1 MNASSPDAGDN
12 SRALDSIGIE
22 DVTAFIRRRGWKR
35 IDYPSADL
43 LVFQNGSDDNGAPI
57 KLVLPSS
64 NRYVDARRRIRT
76 AVNLLA
82 AIGNDSP
89 DTVARDIL
97 TRGKDVFR
105 QRLMGDANLVS
116 LPLTLAADA
125 LSAMRDLIFQAARA
139 QERPLPFLDARNGNA
154 KEYVNICRFGHTFPG
169 SFGLAVEMPIPPN
182 PGARLF
188 PEEEAPPFE
197 RCIMQRLMRG
207 LKSTA
212 DAVREGD
219 VTILTKAYHDGFN
232 ANLCEVMARLMLALS
247 NVEVEFSMRWSPEYQ
262 VPKDLADARSIL
274 VNPER
279 FHPFF
284 ESAAKSLRPAG
295 VLPEEQVR
303 GAVIALRAPDAG
315 QAPGGGDVTLR
326 PAGGDQRTNY
336 HVILTGTDYRAACD
350 AHRDGIDIV
359 VTGRPE
365 RVGRNWRLAGARDF
379 RAASASPKQLEGDAK
394 D

>member
-1 MNASSPDAGDN
+1 MVDEYLKITDCPRMTNATMLV
-12 SRALDSIGIE
+12 AL
-22 DVTAFIRRRGWKR
+22 TGWM
-35 IDYPSADL
+35 DGGHVST
-43 LVFQNGSDDNGAPI
+43 G
-57 KLVLPSS
+57 
-64 NRYVDARRRIRT
+64 
-76 AVNLLA
+76 
-82 AIGNDSP
+82 
-89 DTVARDIL
+89 TV
-97 TRGKDVFR
+97 K
-105 QRLMGDANLVS
+105 RLMDQR
-116 LPLTLAADA
+116 
-125 LSAMRDLIFQAARA
+125 SAPKVAEIEPDL
-139 QERPLPFLDARNGNA
+139 
-154 KEYVNICRFGHTFPG
+154 
-169 SFGLAVEMPIPPN
+169 
-182 PGARLF
+182 
-188 PEEEAPPFE
+188 
-197 RCIMQRLMRG
+197 
-207 LKSTA
+207 
-212 DAVREGD
+212 
-219 VTILTKAYHDGFN
+219 
-232 ANLCEVMARLMLALS
+232 
-247 NVEVEFSMRWSPEYQ
+247 FSMRWSPEYQ